1 MTKPTVFISYSR
13 KDTEFAQC
21 LADDLRTAGYSVWV
35 DVSGLRG
42 GQEWVREIDK
52 AVRGCDTFI
61 LIISQDSM
69 ASKWVAN
76 ETILAQNLEK
86 RIVPVMWRETELPVH
101 LVGIHYIDF
110 QGPYDDAMQKLY
122 QALPPLGPAP
132 TPPPVEAVTEPR
144 EKERQKPPNR
154 LVQAWREV
162 LAKPGILKYLG
173 IASVVALAFVVLFPG
188 SPLRK
193 LLLMPT
199 PIPTATL
206 TVTAMPKPTPT
217 NTPAPTKK
225 VLPTPTSTPEEPTP
239 TWTLT
244 PTHTPTP
251 TETGFRDVLQ
261 LVKKAYY
268 GFTTGIIV
276 TNLGIAEATVV
287 ISYHGA
293 DDVTQCTEEFQLSPG
308 ATYTTYL
315 RIVDCLPLGFV
326 GIAWIEADQPLK
338 VTATDVSDDTEMV
351 QTPTGTPT
359 PTNTATSTPTGT
371 PTPTPTQTNT
381 PTQVPP
387 SATPLPTHT
396 PTAPPTATPTASS
409 TVIPTN
415 APPPPPPPPTAT
427 NTRIPPTPG
436 GGG

>member
-1 MTKPTVFISYSR
+1 MKNPTLFISYSR
-13 KDTEFAQC
+13 EDSELAQR
-21 LADDLRTAGYSVWV
+21 LADDLRAADYSVWV

-61 LIISQDSM
+61 LIISPDSM

-122 QALPPLGPAP
+122 QALLPLGPAP

-144 EKERQKPPNR
+144 EKERQKPPKR
-154 LVQAWREV
+154 LAEAWREV
-162 LAKPGILKYLG
+162 LAKPGILKYLV
-173 IASVVALAFVVLFPG
+173 IASVVALALVVLFPG

-193 LLLMPT
+193 LLPT

-217 NTPAPTKK
+217 NTPTPTKK

-251 TETGFRDVLQ
+251 TETGFRDVFQ
-261 LVKKAYY
+261 YVKKAYY

-276 TNLGIAEATVV
+276 TNLGIAEATVL
-287 ISYHGA
+287 ISYYSLLDEA
-293 DDVTQCTEEFQLSPG
+293 TQCTEAFQLPPL
-308 ATYTTYL
+308 ATYTIDS

-326 GIAWIEADQPLK
+326 GIAWVEADQPLK
-338 VTATDVSDDTEMV
+338 VTTTDFSDDTEMV
-351 QTPTGTPT
+351 QTPT
-359 PTNTATSTPTGT
+359 ATSTPTGT
-371 PTPTPTQTNT
+371 PTLTPTQTNT
-381 PTQVPP
+381 LTPVPP
-387 SATPLPTHT
+387 SVTPLPTHT
-396 PTAPPTATPTASS
+396 PTVPPTATPTASS
-409 TVIPTN
+409 TATPTDT
-415 APPPPPPPPTAT
+415 PPPPPPTPTAT
-427 NTRIPPTPG
+427 NTRIPPPPG